1 MTKFWRPRRRPRQS
15 AARRSLWRRLGD
27 YGFTIGLFLLLAFM
41 VAQLEERDRRNETGR
56 ATVVDGDTIR
66 LGGTRV
72 RLRGID
78 APESSQLC
86 RKEGADY
93 ACGKLARQA
102 LVRLIAGRPVSCD
115 GSRLDRYG
123 RLLGDCK
130 AADTNLNRQLVL
142 EGWAVAYGDF
152 ERDEA
157 AARTKGHGI
166 WAGSFERP
174 QDWRRRQ
181 ERSDTAIEMEGE
193 TEGEMEGHAPPSWL
207 MRLRELF
214 RF

>member
-1 MTKFWRPRRRPRQS
+1 MRKYWRARQRPRRS
-15 AARRSLWRRLGD
+15 APRRSLWRRLAD
-27 YGFTIGLFLLLAFM
+27 YGFTIGLFLLLAFL
-41 VAQLEERDRRNETGR
+41 VARLDEREARNETGK

-78 APESSQLC
+78 APESAQPC
-86 RKEGADY
+86 RKDGTDY
-93 ACGKLARQA
+93 ACGRLARQA
-102 LVRLIAGRPVSCD
+102 LVKLIAGRPVSCD

-130 AADTNLNRQLVL
+130 AGEVDLNRQLVL

-157 AARTKGHGI
+157 TARAGGYGI

-174 QDWRRRQ
+174 QDWRRQQ
-181 ERSDTAIEMEGE
+181 ERPDAVPDTVNEMRDH
-193 TEGEMEGHAPPSWL
+193 TRPSPLVW
-207 MRLRELF
+207 LRELF